1 MRRGKTTS
9 SRRGKMES
17 RRSNET
23 TSRRSGKTTRGEAT
37 TRRSSNK
44 AGK

>member
-1 MRRGKTTS
+1 VRRGKTTS

-37 TRRSSNK
+37 MRRSSNK